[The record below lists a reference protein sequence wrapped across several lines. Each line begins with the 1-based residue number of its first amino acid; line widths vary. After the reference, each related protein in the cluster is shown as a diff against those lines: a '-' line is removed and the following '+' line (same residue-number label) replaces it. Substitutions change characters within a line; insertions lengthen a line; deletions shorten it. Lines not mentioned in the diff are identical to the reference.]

1 MFQNDK
7 ELYMLIL
14 SKHDLTAAAVKV
26 VMLYSLVGRR
36 LYFNNIFPAF
46 CSPIT
51 TLVNISTIV
60 LHTLIVILSRS
71 LGVKFHPS
79 IFKPISP
86 SGRQY

>member
-14 SKHDLTAAAVKV
+14 SKYDLTEAAVKV

-46 CSPIT
+46 
-51 TLVNISTIV
+51 V
-60 LHTLIVILSRS
+60 L
-71 LGVKFHPS
+71 
-79 IFKPISP
+79 
-86 SGRQY
+86 Q